1 MTDSVK
7 DTTSEF
13 GSNVP
18 PTAAESA
25 PSKALLRREVAT
37 ARDSERHIGSVAI
50 LCSLAGIASGFAL
63 ATTMLAA
70 RMAERSHV
78 EMAPFAQRWVIE
90 SGAAHGFLGVRFSPT
105 YIAGGAMV
113 DYVQAGSPAAE
124 IGLMHGDIIERYDG
138 DSLANARELS
148 MRIRADDA
156 GHTAT
161 IDVIRNGVHIVLMP
175 TLASNE

>member
-7 DTTSEF
+7 DTTSEL
-13 GSNVP
+13 GSQQP
-18 PTAAESA
+18 PMAAESP
-25 PSKALLRREVAT
+25 PSRTLLRREVAT

-70 RMAERSHV
+70 RMAERNRA
-78 EMAPFAQRWVIE
+78 EMAPFAQHWIIE
-90 SGAAHGFLGVRFSPT
+90 SGAEHGFLGVQFNQT

-113 DYVQAGSPAAE
+113 EYVQDGTPAAE
-124 IGLMHGDIIERYDG
+124 IGLLHGDIIERYDG
-138 DSLANARELS
+138 DSLANARELT

-161 IDVIRNGVHIVLMP
+161 IDVIRTGVHIVLMP
-175 TLASNE
+175 TLAAKE